1 MEFNSYH
8 VLQLLLC
15 ELAEEVPLEFQRG
28 IAQTPPE
35 FLTAAPLLWHSSQC
49 LNIQEGVSK
58 NWTLHSATE
67 IRTWALI
74 RDKLLF
80 CRGRQKLLALPTHD
94 INNGQK
100 RMSVP
105 VVCVWV
111 CCFVRCVCVCA
122 YYADKTSLRASWA
135 QWIHTSSKSRYFSD
149 MAILFTFSDK
159 ITKYL

>member
-111 CCFVRCVCVCA
+111 CCFVRCVCVCVLTTPIKPHSEQVELNE
-122 YYADKTSLRASWA
+122 YIPPPNQGIFLTW
-135 QWIHTSSKSRYFSD
+135 
-149 MAILFTFSDK
+149 LFFLHFR
-159 ITKYL
+159 TK